1 MLSVSEFFTGTIS
14 EAPVASL
21 ILPRSKND
29 RCGIIASFKDAP
41 IFVILGDDHRFQAFP
56 SADNS
61 SHKGLIVPDV
71 GIEVDE
77 TSIGEHDSWD
87 TPLGSIVC
95 AEQEIGI
102 RIAWIGQLSRGR
114 TLAKLASIP
123 PSSVE
128 ASFSRWQITR
138 GSGADK
144 RILMKIDAAKG
155 SK

>member
-1 MLSVSEFFTGTIS
+1 MLALPEFFTGTLS
-14 EAPVASL
+14 EAPVGSL

-29 RCGIIASFKDAP
+29 RCGIIASFNDAP
-41 IFVILGDDHRFQAFP
+41 IFVILGDGHRFQAFA

-77 TSIGEHDSWD
+77 TSIAEHDNWD

-95 AEQEIGI
+95 AEEAIGI
-102 RIAWIGQLSRGR
+102 RIAAIGQLSKGR
-114 TLAKLASIP
+114 SLAKLASIP
-123 PSSVE
+123 ATSVE

-138 GSGADK
+138 GNGADK
-144 RILMKIDAAKG
+144 RVLMTIDADKRL
-155 SK
+155 K